1 MSELLIMLLF
11 LFFLQKQ
18 NYSTKHK
25 SPWLTKA
32 DSNSTLC
39 QLYDGICAS
48 LCASPHSLNIPQL
61 SCPRW
66 APRSTYKVPSYAVNL
81 GFINYLPLDWAVRL
95 SQLNVAFYILST
107 SYCRGGMFMSF
118 VVFFFYHHWASTLSS
133 RLDRAFSSTDIP
145 LSMLVL
151 LVHMCGHLKVFAVPC
166 NCNNTRDDPKH

>member
-25 SPWLTKA
+25 SSWLTKA

-61 SCPRW
+61 SDVSSLSPSLYLQGSFSGCESWIYQLPATWLSCQTQSAKRCILHSVHRLLSRW
-66 APRSTYKVPSYAVNL
+66 
-81 GFINYLPLDWAVRL
+81 
-95 SQLNVAFYILST
+95 NVHE
-107 SYCRGGMFMSF
+107 C
-118 VVFFFYHHWASTLSS
+118 FFYHHWASTLSS

-145 LSMLVL
+145 LSLLVL
-151 LVHMCGHLKVFAVPC
+151 LVHMCEHLKVFAVPC